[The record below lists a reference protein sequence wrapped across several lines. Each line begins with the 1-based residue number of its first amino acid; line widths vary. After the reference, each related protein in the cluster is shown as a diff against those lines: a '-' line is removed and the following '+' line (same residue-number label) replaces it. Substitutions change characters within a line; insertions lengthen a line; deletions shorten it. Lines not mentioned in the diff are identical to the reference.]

1 MDSEFNPNRNQ
12 NHDCNARLAL
22 AVKDQDV
29 DGSPRYASARSPP
42 EMRQIFSDW
51 RLAN

>member
-1 MDSEFNPNRNQ
+1 LLPSGKRPVV
-12 NHDCNARLAL
+12 HLRLAL
-22 AVKDQDV
+22 AVKYQDV
-29 DGSPRYASARSPP
+29 DGSPRFASARSPP